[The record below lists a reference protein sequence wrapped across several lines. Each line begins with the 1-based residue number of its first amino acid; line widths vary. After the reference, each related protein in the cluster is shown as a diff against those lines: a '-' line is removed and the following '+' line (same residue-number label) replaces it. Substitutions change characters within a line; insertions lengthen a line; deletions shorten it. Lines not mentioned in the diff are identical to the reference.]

1 MIIYIVSILTF
12 VFLLCISYYLYQLR
26 LKKINKIKHNYSK
39 EIINLVENA
48 NKNSPSGGRIPAKF
62 NTYIKNTDIK
72 QIKLFYKDKINLINI
87 EIDGL
92 KKEETK
98 LNDELKLSD
107 NQVNTLRG
115 NTSRNNKMKELV
127 NRQNDLETDDEI
139 KYKLNEALRAK
150 LLELQN
156 KFEEDIEILEQEL
169 DSLNRQ
175 QINIIDEINYVRD
188 SSSETGWTAG
198 ERDPAINLVIEDDQ
212 LSEQKEILR
221 KMIID
226 TELEYGKALSEHKRP
241 DINYLSKSEIN
252 KLNNIYNQVNKLRGN
267 TSHQN
272 KINNLVGQ
280 QDNIIE
286 RRNNIEIQIN
296 KQNNLIIF
304 YKNVL
309 DDIIKLEDEMNERI
323 SNFLI

>member
-87 EIDGL
+87 EIDGK
-92 KKEETK
+92 KKEEYK
-98 LNDELKLSD
+98 LNEELQISD
-107 NQVNTLRG
+107 NQVNKLRG
-115 NTSRNNKMKELV
+115 NTSHQNKINNLV